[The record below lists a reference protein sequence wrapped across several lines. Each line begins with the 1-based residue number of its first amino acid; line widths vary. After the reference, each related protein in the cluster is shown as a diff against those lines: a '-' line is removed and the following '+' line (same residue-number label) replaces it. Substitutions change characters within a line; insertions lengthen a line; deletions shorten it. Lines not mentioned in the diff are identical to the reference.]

1 MKIAKIARP
10 NANISA
16 RQDKTT
22 QRDARSIIAKHCLQ
36 VTLALTCLATANAR
50 VRNCPRTF
58 RIL

>member
-16 RQDKTT
+16 QDKTT